1 MIISSQGGFK
11 GMDGIAI
18 DVLLIGFLERDEEGN
33 VIPEGTSSTSTLIR
47 CPGHNIVVDTGSPF
61 MKAGIK
67 TSLKQIGI
75 FPEDVDILIL
85 THNHSDHKG
94 NVAMFPKAKLLVHE
108 RESPVRGSEVMEG
121 EDYSVCEGVKVIH
134 TPGHTPGSCSVVVSS
149 DRTYVIAGDACPLKD
164 NFLKMVPPALNYD
177 ARLALESLK
186 RIADIADVVVPG
198 HGAPFFTRK
207 AGGERKP
214 KGRKNR

>member
-47 CPGHNIVVDTGSPF
+47 CSGHNIVVDTGSPF

-94 NVAMFPKAKLLVHE
+94 NVAMFPKAKVLVHDASNDLAE
-108 RESPVRGSEVMEG
+108 RTLRV
-121 EDYSVCEGVKVIH
+121 
-134 TPGHTPGSCSVVVSS
+134 
-149 DRTYVIAGDACPLKD
+149 GDDGRIVLKKGD
-164 NFLKMVPPALNYD
+164 TDSAAFLVTL
-177 ARLALESLK
+177 
-186 RIADIADVVVPG
+186 
-198 HGAPFFTRK
+198 
-207 AGGERKP
+207 
-214 KGRKNR
+214 